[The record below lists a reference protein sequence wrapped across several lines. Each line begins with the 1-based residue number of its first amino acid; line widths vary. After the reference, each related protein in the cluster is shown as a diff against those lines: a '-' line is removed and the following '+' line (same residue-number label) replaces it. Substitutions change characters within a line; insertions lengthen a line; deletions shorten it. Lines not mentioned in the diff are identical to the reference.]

1 MSGKGGNSGIM
12 VTGGHFEAKAVAAG
26 KNARAETTICEG
38 GTAVTLEELRVEID
52 RLLHSYQG
60 AKGPLSPEEEST
72 AAQIRA
78 EAQKPQPEK
87 PKLDSLLDRL
97 GSNAKSV
104 SSIVTAVSAVKKLIT
119 LLVL

>member
-1 MSGKGGNSGIM
+1 MSGNNGNSGIM
-12 VTGGHFEAKAVAAG
+12 VTGGHFEAKSVAAG
-26 KNARAETTICEG
+26 KNARAETTIHES

-60 AKGPLSPEEEST
+60 AKGPLTPEEQTT

-78 EAQKPQPEK
+78 EVQKPQPEK
-87 PKLDSLLDRL
+87 PKLDSLLERL

-104 SSIVTAVSAVKKLIT
+104 SSIVTAISAVKKLIT